1 MKLNRIQLSLHKGWR
16 KRTCAIVVA
25 RSSKW
30 SNPHAIGKTMVHIDG
45 HRGLVRDREH
55 AVSLYCE
62 WLTGIWP
69 PNGVCEI

>member
-1 MKLNRIQLSLHKGWR
+1 MKLNRIQLSRRKGWR
-16 KRTCAIVVA
+16 KRTGAIVVA

-30 SNPHAIGKTMVHIDG
+30 GSPYAIGKTMVHIDG
-45 HRGLVRDREH
+45 HRVLVRDRED

-69 PNGVCEI
+69 PNGACEI

>member
-30 SNPHAIGKTMVHIDG
+30 SNPHAIGKTMVHIDR
-45 HRGLVRDREH
+45 HRGLC
-55 AVSLYCE
+55 ATASTPSAY
-62 WLTGIWP
+62 TA
-69 PNGVCEI
+69 NG